1 MASTQKLKT
10 GVIGLGPRGLFFCT
24 LIDNHPQMQLAAVC
38 DRDTTRF
45 DPLKKHLGDRIK
57 YSTSLGEMLSLPELE
72 AVVVTTND
80 PDHKAPTVK
89 ILNAGKHCLVEK
101 PMAQTI
107 EDCDEMLLA
116 QRQSGKILMVDFE
129 LRYCVM
135 FTQIRELIDRGDIGN
150 IKLGWAVDN
159 VSMGG
164 NSFFHGKRKHK
175 SFIKS
180 LTLQKGCH
188 TIDLLNWFM
197 GGNPK
202 QVFALGGLDV
212 FGRLYS
218 SDKRC
223 RDCGERDACRYTIR
237 EEKKTY
243 PYLYDAEIRLDDHC
257 VYGQDVDVD
266 DNTLIALQYDNG
278 KRAFYAECH
287 FTPEYTREFT
297 LIGNKGKMYGYY
309 ENERFLIRVSYRH
322 SDHIDEYHPTF
333 AGGGHGGG
341 ESGLGDDF
349 VQCCRENGTP
359 LADGVAGRNAT
370 AVAVAA
376 EKSIASGQV
385 VAIPKPLV
393 PKR

>member
-1 MASTQKLKT
+1 LKT
-10 GVIGLGPRGLFFCT
+10 GVVGLGPRGLFFCT
-24 LIDNHPQMQLAAVC
+24 MINNDPQMELAAVC
-38 DRDTTRF
+38 DLDANRF
-45 DPLKKHLGDRIK
+45 DPLKKHLGDKIEYFTFLR
-57 YSTSLGEMLSLPELE
+57 EMLSLPELD

-80 PDHKAPTVK
+80 PDHKAPTVE
-89 ILNAGKHCLVEK
+89 ILQAGKHCLVEK

-116 QRQSGKILMVDFE
+116 QRQWGKILMVDFE

-135 FTQIRELIDRGDIGN
+135 FTRMRELIDRGDIGE
-150 IKLGWAVDN
+150 IKLGWAIDN
-159 VSMGG
+159 VAVGG
-164 NSFFHGKRKHK
+164 NSFFHGKKKRK

-188 TIDLLNWFM
+188 TIDLLNGFM

-223 RDCGERDACRYTIR
+223 RDCGEKDTCPYTIW

-243 PYLYDAEIRLDDHC
+243 PYLYDAEISLDDHC

-266 DNTLIALQYDNG
+266 DNTLIVLEYDNG

-297 LIGNKGKMYGYY
+297 LIGDKGKIYGYY
-309 ENERFLIRVSYRH
+309 KNERFLIRVSYRH
-322 SDHIDEYHPTF
+322 SDHIDEYHPILV
-333 AGGGHGGG
+333 GGGHGGG
-341 ESGLGDDF
+341 ETGLLDDF
-349 VQCCRENGTP
+349 VRCCREGETP
-359 LADGVAGRNAT
+359 LADGCAGRNAT

-376 EKSIASGQV
+376 EESIASGQAV
-385 VAIPKPLV
+385 EIPKV
-393 PKR
+393 SVSKS